1 MVNPKQKGAG
11 GEREACTLLGNILI
25 ERGISASSCG
35 SSLIVKRNLDQTREG
50 GGDILAIPGL
60 VIEVKRCET
69 LNVPMWWRQVCRAAD
84 RTGDTPVLMYR
95 QNRKPW
101 LFCLPSYLLVIGA
114 KGYLTLGEPDF
125 RVWLHRWVT

>member
-11 GEREACTLLGNILI
+11 GEREACTLLGSILTEGGVSASGI
-25 ERGISASSCG
+25 ER
-35 SSLIVKRNLDQTREG
+35 NLNQTREG

-84 RTGDTPVLMYR
+84 RNGDTPVLMYR

-101 LFCLPSYLLVIGA
+101 QFCLPSYLLVIGA

-125 RVWLHRWVT
+125 RVWLHRWVS